1 MLQQKNRSAK
11 FPERPVCYIRH
22 WPHCKGWQYT
32 KITLFIFAMCTLLAL
47 PIARVGAATN
57 EPDHAI
63 NVSAVSCMVTDS
75 AGSPVSGY
83 VDFIVASW
91 ANEPAKGENDDILVQ
106 YQIETQDGQVSAY
119 HDYMHGKFTA
129 DGHYRFGGT
138 LSVGGNIKRVSLIVT
153 ALATWGDGFQGG
165 QMTYLEIHPIDC
177 DGVTAEPITGEPMR
191 DRLWLPIVSSSAV
204 RAKQGPPEIGDPVS
218 VFLSTV
224 YLPVVS
230 K

>member
-1 MLQQKNRSAK
+1 MLHQKNCSAK

-22 WPHCKGWQYT
+22 WPHCKGWQLA
-32 KITLFIFAMCTLLAL
+32 KITVFILAMSILLAL
-47 PIARVGAATN
+47 PIVRVSAATN

-63 NVSAVSCMVTDS
+63 SVSAISCMATDG

-91 ANEPAKGENDDILVQ
+91 ANEPGKGENSDILVQ

-129 DGHYRFGGT
+129 AGYYRFGST
-138 LSVGGNIKRVSLIVT
+138 LSISGNVKRVSLIVT
-153 ALATWGDGFQGG
+153 AVAAWGDGIPGG
-165 QMTYLEIHPIDC
+165 QMTYLEIHPASC
-177 DGVTAEPITGEPMR
+177 DGVTAEPIMGEPMR
-191 DRLWLPIVSSSAV
+191 NLLWLPIVSSGVV
-204 RAKQGPPEIGDPVS
+204 RAKVGPPEIGDPVS

-224 YLPVVS
+224 YLPVIS